1 MSANIRMQRRI
12 FIQNAGGLVAALFTA
27 GFFRPV
33 SAAASDWNK
42 AAFAARDLQGLV
54 RVLGGQDAGA
64 SGDVSIHSPDIAENG
79 AVVPVT
85 VRTTLPA
92 ESIAILVEKNPSPVA
107 AIFELSA
114 GTLPEIQTRVK
125 MAETSNVVAL
135 VKAGGRFHYAAREIK
150 VTLGGCG
157 G

>member
-1 MSANIRMQRRI
+1 MQRRI
-12 FIQNAGGLVAALFTA
+12 FLQNAGGLLAALVAAGLL
-27 GFFRPV
+27 RPE
-33 SAAASDWNK
+33 SAAANEWNK
-42 AAFAARDLQGLV
+42 AAFAAKDLQGLI
-54 RVLGGQDAGA
+54 RVLGGQDASA
-64 SGDVSIHSPDIAENG
+64 SGEVGIHSPDIAENG

-85 VRTTLPA
+85 VRTALAA

-107 AIFELSA
+107 AIFELPA

>member
-1 MSANIRMQRRI
+1 MDRRV
-12 FIQNAGGLVAALFTA
+12 FLQNAGCVIAALGAA
-27 GFFRPV
+27 GFLRPG
-33 SAAASDWNK
+33 SAIAAEWNK
-42 AAFAARDLQGLV
+42 PAFGAKDLRELV
-54 RVLGGQDAGA
+54 RVLGGQDGSA
-64 SGDVSIHSPDIAENG
+64 SGDVSIHAPDIAENG
-79 AVVPVT
+79 AVVPVS

-107 AIFELSA
+107 AIFELPS

-135 VKAGGRFHYAAREIK
+135 VKAGGRFHYAVREIK